1 MSGRRAASAAIVA
14 MALIAIGA
22 TGCGRDDFKN
32 DPSPPVPAEISVK
45 IATDGV
51 GISPKTFGAGVA
63 NFTVANLTNQ
73 TGSLAIHG
81 PVTAETSA
89 IPPTGTGT
97 IKVELKSG
105 KYEARAALRA
115 EPAAPALVGR
125 ALPGLD
131 QPIEDRVDHQL
142 EPREAA
148 RIDLVRERL
157 ADAFEIGSL

>member
-1 MSGRRAASAAIVA
+1 LSGRRAASAALVA
-14 MALIAIGA
+14 VALIAIGA

-51 GISPKTFGAGVA
+51 GVSPKTFGAGVA

-105 KYEARAALRA
+105 NYEASVDGIAVR
-115 EPAAPALVGR
+115 PFQFTVGPER
-125 ALPGLD
+125 PSAQNQLLLP
-131 QPIEDRVDHQL
+131 
-142 EPREAA
+142 
-148 RIDLVRERL
+148 
-157 ADAFEIGSL
+157 